1 MMALH
6 ELLGRGHEVTLL
18 TTVTEDDRMSAHGVR
33 REVLEAQARV
43 LNLPLH
49 IVTLPHR
56 PTNEVYETKVREA
69 LQQLQAEGV
78 THAAFGD
85 IFLEDLKA
93 YRERLI
99 APLGL
104 KSIFPLWGRDSRELM
119 REFLARGFKA
129 VTVCADGEVLTR
141 AYIGRELDESFL
153 RNLPKHL
160 DPCGENGEFHTLVY
174 GGPLFERGLE
184 LALDTIT
191 FDGRFY
197 RCEVRET
204 S

>member
-1 MMALH
+1 MALH
-6 ELLGRGHEVTLL
+6 ELLGRGHEVTLI
-18 TTVTEDDRMSAHGVR
+18 TTVTEDGRVSAHGVR
-33 REVLEAQARV
+33 REVLEAQALA

-56 PTNEVYETKVREA
+56 PANEIYETKVREA

-85 IFLEDLKA
+85 IFLEDLKT

-99 APLGL
+99 APLEL
-104 KSIFPLWGRDSRELM
+104 HSIFPLWDRDSSELV

-129 VTVCADGEVLTR
+129 ITVCVDGEVLAR
-141 AYIGRELDESFL
+141 AYTGRDLNESFL
-153 RNLPKHL
+153 RDLPEHL

-184 LALDTIT
+184 LALGTIT

-197 RCEVRET
+197 RCDVRET